1 MNLIISLAVNDI
13 VLTLK
18 DGRKTIDEYAWT
30 GEYTLN
36 EQLLPQ
42 IAALLKKNKLSPG
55 AIEKVSTKITKDS
68 GVTSSRIVQTLAK
81 GWNSAKKIN

>member
-42 IAALLKKNKLSPG
+42 IAALLKKNKLSPQS
-55 AIEKVSTKITKDS
+55 IEKVSTRITKDS
-68 GVTSSRIVQTLAK
+68 GVTSSRIVQTVEKA
-81 GWNSAKKIN
+81 WNAASRQ